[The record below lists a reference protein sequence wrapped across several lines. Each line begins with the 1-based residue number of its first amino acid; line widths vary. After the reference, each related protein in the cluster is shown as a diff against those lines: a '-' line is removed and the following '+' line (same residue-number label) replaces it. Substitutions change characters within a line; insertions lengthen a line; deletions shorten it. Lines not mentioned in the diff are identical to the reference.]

1 LTPPYPFRSMLVYAG
16 SSCEIVTYGQR
27 MGFMAEVIPT
37 SPQEVYKRSITI
49 ATPVLGLS
57 GRQSWDL
64 PQHAYAILHWLL

>member
-1 LTPPYPFRSMLVYAG
+1 
-16 SSCEIVTYGQR
+16 
-27 MGFMAEVIPT
+27 MAEVIPT